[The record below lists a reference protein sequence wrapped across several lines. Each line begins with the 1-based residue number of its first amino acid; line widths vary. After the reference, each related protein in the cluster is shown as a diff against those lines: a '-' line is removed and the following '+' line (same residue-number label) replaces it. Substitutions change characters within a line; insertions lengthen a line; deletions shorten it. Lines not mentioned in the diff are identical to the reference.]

1 MESKDREQLNFS
13 GFYRREKFNDE
24 YNRDRSTVNMRRFIN
39 ETPDDV
45 LKELANYAIDDQI
58 SLEQSTKEN
67 K

>member
-45 LKELANYAIDDQI
+45 LKELANYAIDGLDFAG
-58 SLEQSTKEN
+58 TKYER